1 MPLGPIELRT
11 ALATA
16 RAAMIL
22 FEMASFPDSLRVSLK
37 MITGVPPIP
46 AMYNNP
52 PANDF
57 LGLTLNSICS
67 SIKPF
72 LIYWASHGCYLPPE
86 GKRPV
91 TLSS

>member
-1 MPLGPIELRT
+1 MSILAAGCCTSISLRMVTPSLVMVTSPMESTSSLSMPLGPIELRT

-16 RAAMIL
+16 RAAIIL

-52 PANDF
+52 PAND
-57 LGLTLNSICS
+57 S
-67 SIKPF
+67 
-72 LIYWASHGCYLPPE
+72 
-86 GKRPV
+86 R
-91 TLSS
+91 

>member
-52 PANDF
+52 PANDSQ
-57 LGLTLNSICS
+57 LSSICS

-86 GKRPV
+86 GKLPA